1 MEAAAAA
8 ARAVTVAALEA
19 AVLVA
24 ATTVN
29 RPAALNVPKNHLEA
43 DTEAAIV
50 TEMAVRS
57 VFVDSKSRLG
67 FWYGNKFT
75 L

>member
-1 MEAAAAA
+1 MAAA

-19 AVLVA
+19 AVSVA

-29 RPAALNVPKNHLEA
+29 SPGALNVPKNHLE

-50 TEMAVRS
+50 TEMAVC
-57 VFVDSKSRLG
+57 VFVNLKIN
-67 FWYGNKFT
+67 F
-75 L
+75 